1 MIHLRKPEL
10 LEKVVV
16 EMKPGTSV
24 GARDIL
30 YAIQSLGYGCE
41 IWNENENDEK
51 KDSAHLPI
59 NSSKI
64 AFSLSTNTHKTN
76 THTEIP
82 RRPYFLSA
90 VAKTHHHDSIHLVAK
105 PTREDAFG
113 EVLRA
118 VRGG

>member
-1 MIHLRKPEL
+1 MGSSKTHKQVKRIKSACTRR
-10 LEKVVV
+10 
-16 EMKPGTSV
+16 T
-24 GARDIL
+24 RRRR
-30 YAIQSLGYGCE
+30 
-41 IWNENENDEK
+41 NEK
-51 KDSAHLPI
+51 KDSAPFILFPP
-59 NSSKI
+59 
-64 AFSLSTNTHKTN
+64 STLLNAHKTN

>member
-1 MIHLRKPEL
+1 KTI
-10 LEKVVV
+10 
-16 EMKPGTSV
+16 
-24 GARDIL
+24 
-30 YAIQSLGYGCE
+30 
-41 IWNENENDEK
+41 EK
-51 KDSAHLPI
+51 KDSAPFILFPP
-59 NSSKI
+59 
-64 AFSLSTNTHKTN
+64 STLLNTHKTN

>member
-1 MIHLRKPEL
+1 MNGLIQNTQASRKN
-10 LEKVVV
+10 KKR
-16 EMKPGTSV
+16 MHKK
-24 GARDIL
+24 
-30 YAIQSLGYGCE
+30 
-41 IWNENENDEK
+41 NEK
-51 KDSAHLPI
+51 KKKRKRGKKDRQSR
-59 NSSKI
+59 
-64 AFSLSTNTHKTN
+64 SLFFLFPPSTLNTHKTN

>member
-1 MIHLRKPEL
+1 MNGLIQNTQASRKN
-10 LEKVVV
+10 KKR
-16 EMKPGTSV
+16 MHKK
-24 GARDIL
+24 
-30 YAIQSLGYGCE
+30 
-41 IWNENENDEK
+41 NEK
-51 KDSAHLPI
+51 KKKRKR
-59 NSSKI
+59 SKKRPSI
-64 AFSLSTNTHKTN
+64 ARSLFFLFPPSTLLNTHKTN

>member
-1 MIHLRKPEL
+1 MGSSKTHKQVKRIKSACTRRTRRRRKR
-10 LEKVVV
+10 K
-16 EMKPGTSV
+16 T
-24 GARDIL
+24 I
-30 YAIQSLGYGCE
+30 
-41 IWNENENDEK
+41 EK
-51 KDSAHLPI
+51 KDSAPFILFPP
-59 NSSKI
+59 
-64 AFSLSTNTHKTN
+64 STLLNTHKTN